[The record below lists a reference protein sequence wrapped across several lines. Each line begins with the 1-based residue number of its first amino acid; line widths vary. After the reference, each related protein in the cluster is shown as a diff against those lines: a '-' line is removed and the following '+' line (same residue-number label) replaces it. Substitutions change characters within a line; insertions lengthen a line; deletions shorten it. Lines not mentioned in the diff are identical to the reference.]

1 MRYNVEGRNVDV
13 YWNDVILWDSNTIKF
28 KDIKSFIT
36 RVVWLEPHCNVFK
49 QGIPFLCA
57 ELLVHNILYKLG
69 ICKTK
74 TEHTNLSLVGDMA
87 WYERSL
93 YLILSIFFY

>member
-1 MRYNVEGRNVDV
+1 MRYSIQGRNVDV
-13 YWNDVILWDSNTIKF
+13 YWNDVILWGSNTIKF

-36 RVVWLEPHCNVFK
+36 RVVWLEPQCNVFK

-57 ELLVHNILYKLG
+57 ELLAHNILYKLG
-69 ICKTK
+69 ICKTR
-74 TEHTNLSLVGDMA
+74 TEHTNLSLVEDMA